1 MPEPTDSSVVQ
12 KTSPICARVRGV
24 YPATLVIL
32 SLVTAC
38 WFFNRWTWRDLC
50 VPVNYA
56 IDSIGAMANC
66 QAFAEGA
73 TPWRAD
79 VTRLNAPF
87 TANWNDNPIT
97 ETLVYLTYSVAMRI
111 LPLGAAQNSMVW
123 LALISAVLGGY
134 AAARWS
140 GSSRFPS
147 ATAGLLFGF
156 SHFLT
161 YRASGHL
168 SLAFAWHIPLILAFV
183 HRLFMPRA
191 ITRNTWLAALAL
203 ALTTA
208 VQNPYYGFF
217 FAYLMGISAMIMTV
231 RREWHRAMLTL
242 VAAAT
247 WAAGFMLN
255 LAGYWRNQQEL
266 GPNPDALTRSLLD
279 LEMWALRLSDLIW
292 PVAHPIAAW
301 NRLAAS
307 SYFGAGIPVDEHS
320 SNFLGLAGL
329 IALAVLLVHTGWQM
343 ISGRIKTV
351 STEAWC
357 ALFALAYG
365 VQGGLNLV
373 FGSAGFVML
382 RATNRYSVIVLCAAL
397 LFFARAISTKV
408 RPSVAAIFC
417 MMLLALQGWELHS
430 SPRRMIGLT
439 MEQHR
444 MTMASDQ
451 DFGTRLEA
459 SLPHGAMVFQL
470 PVWDYP
476 EGGRR
481 HAMRD
486 YDHFRPY
493 LWTDHLRFSYGS
505 CKGRVREAWQRDV
518 ETLPVP
524 DMMVRLAS
532 YGFSVLFINREAYA
546 DRAAQ
551 LEAALIAAGYQP
563 LVESIDHQFITYR
576 INPDPSPIT
585 PRAEPA
591 LSYGSGFYSPH
602 LGLGV
607 PWNRLT
613 SGNAHLMLQRGDAG
627 TTPIEMNMLLHAS
640 RRQTITL
647 ASGPTVWWSGVVEPD
662 SPVPV
667 RWVMEPDQPVTA
679 LALTTDTT
687 PQPARETGGFITGF
701 SVELPSCRPATNDVE
716 LGHGFYAWEMW
727 ADGHAIAWAW
737 LASGAELLI
746 APATNPALRQLT
758 MTIGA
763 PVAMQAEITRNGLT
777 VWRGSMAGGERTP
790 ITLEIP
796 YDTATTRLS
805 FTTDLTPRHLSTND
819 NRSIAFAITEVQ
831 LSPAR

>member
-1 MPEPTDSSVVQ
+1 
-12 KTSPICARVRGV
+12 
-24 YPATLVIL
+24 L
-32 SLVTAC
+32 SLLATC
-38 WFFNRWTWRDLC
+38 WFFGRWTWRDLR

-79 VTRLNAPF
+79 VYRLNAPF

-97 ETLVYLTYSVAMRI
+97 ETLVYLTYSVAMRV
-111 LPLGAAQNSMVW
+111 LPPGAAQNSMVW
-123 LALISAVLGGY
+123 LALVSAVVGGY

-140 GSSRFPS
+140 GASLFPS

-161 YRASGHL
+161 FRASGHL

-183 HRLFMPRA
+183 HRLFSPRV
-191 ITRNTWLAALAL
+191 ITRNTWMAGLALAL
-203 ALTTA
+203 AAA

-217 FAYLMGISAMIMTV
+217 FAYLMGISSIILIV
-231 RREWHRAMLTL
+231 RREWLRAMLTL
-242 VAAAT
+242 VAAVT
-247 WAAGFMLN
+247 WATGFALN
-255 LAGYWRNQQEL
+255 LAGYWSNQQEQ

-279 LEMWALRLSDLIW
+279 LEMWSLRLPDLIW
-292 PVAHPIAAW
+292 PVAHPISAW

-307 SYFGAGIPVDEHS
+307 WYFGAGIPIDEHS

-329 IALAVLLVHTGWQM
+329 ITLAVLLVHTGWQM

-373 FGSAGFVML
+373 LGSAGFVML

-408 RPSVAAIFC
+408 RPSVAAVLC
-417 MMLLALQGWELHS
+417 VMLLALHGWELDS
-430 SPRRMIGLT
+430 SPRRMIGAT

-444 MTMASDQ
+444 TTMASDE
-451 DFGTRLEA
+451 DFGAHLEA
-459 SLPHGAMVFQL
+459 SLPRGAMVFQL

-481 HAMRD
+481 HTMRD

-505 CKGRVREAWQRDV
+505 CKGRVREAWQREV
-518 ETLPVP
+518 EALPVP
-524 DMMVRLAS
+524 DMMGRLAS
-532 YGFSVLFINREAYA
+532 YGFSALFINREAYA

-551 LEAALIAAGYQP
+551 LEATLIAAGFQP
-563 LVESIDHQFITYR
+563 LVESTNHQFITYR
-576 INPDPSPIT
+576 MNPDSSPIT

-591 LSYGSGFYSPH
+591 LTYGSGFYSPH
-602 LGLGV
+602 LGFGV

-613 SGNAHLMLQRGDAG
+613 SGNAQLMLQRGDAG
-627 TTPIEMNMLLHAS
+627 TTPIEMNILLHAPH
-640 RRQTITL
+640 RQTITL
-647 ASGPTVWWSGVVEPD
+647 ASGAQVWWRGLVKPD
-662 SPVPV
+662 APVPV

-679 LALTTDTT
+679 LALTTDTAPKT
-687 PQPARETGGFITGF
+687 NRDTGQYITGF
-701 SVELPSCRPATNDVE
+701 SVELRSCRRATNDVE
-716 LGHGFYAWEMW
+716 LGNGFYAWETW
-727 ADGHAIAWAW
+727 NDGHAIAWAW
-737 LASGAELLI
+737 RSSGAELLI
-746 APATNPALRQLT
+746 APATNPALRHLT

-763 PVAMQAEITRNGLT
+763 PVAMQAEIKRNDVS
-777 VWRGSMAGGERTP
+777 VWRGSIAGGERTP
-790 ITLEIP
+790 ITFEIP
-796 YDTATTRLS
+796 HDAAMTRLS

-819 NRSIAFAITEVQ
+819 TRSFAFAITDVQ
-831 LSPAR
+831 LSSAR